1 MALPLRY
8 NFRNVVVRWRATL
21 ATVLGVALVV
31 AVYVS
36 LQALAVGL
44 EKASAAT
51 GDARNLMVVRRGS
64 AAESGSQITREQ
76 FNAIRYATEIARDAQ
91 DRPFISAD
99 TLVIL
104 NLPRGGGSA
113 GEANVSLR
121 GVSPNAFALRPQVRL
136 VEGRWFEPGK
146 REAVVA
152 KRLAARFAEMRVGD
166 VVKIG
171 LRELTVVGH
180 FDAGGS
186 AFDSEAWMDANEVRS
201 LFTRESYSSL
211 LIRPTDA
218 SAGDALIRKLE
229 ADKRLS
235 VRVLSEVA
243 YYKDQ
248 TKTAQPIRILGNFLA
263 TAMSI
268 GAILAA
274 MNTMYAS
281 IGARTREIGTLRVL
295 GFRRRS
301 VLLGFLIEGAFLALL
316 GGALGIL
323 AAMRWQ
329 GTSVGTLSF
338 ETFSETVF
346 QFSITPWLAV
356 KGLIFAVTVGV
367 LGSLLPALRASRL
380 PVIAALK
387 SV

>member
-8 NFRNVVVRWRATL
+8 NFRNVIIRWRATL

-31 AVYVS
+31 GVYVS

-44 EKASAAT
+44 EKAGAAT
-51 GDARNLMVVRRGS
+51 GDSRNLMVVRRGS

-76 FNAIRYATEIARDAQ
+76 FNSIQYATEIARDAQ

-104 NLPRGGGSA
+104 NLPRGGGVE

-121 GVSPNAFALRPQVRL
+121 GISPNAFALRPQVQL
-136 VEGRWFEPGK
+136 IDGRWFEPGQ
-146 REAVVA
+146 REVVIA
-152 KRLAARFAEMRVGD
+152 RRLAGRFSGMKVGD

-171 LRELTVVGH
+171 LRELTVVGQ

-211 LIRPTDA
+211 LIRPTDPA
-218 SAGDALIRKLE
+218 AGEALIKKLE
-229 ADKRLS
+229 ADKRLG

-248 TKTAQPIRILGNFLA
+248 TKTAQPIRALGVFLA

-268 GAILAA
+268 GAVLAA

-281 IGARTREIGTLRVL
+281 VGARTREIGTLRVL
-295 GFRRRS
+295 GFRRRA

-316 GGALGIL
+316 GGVLGIL

-329 GTSVGTLSF
+329 GKSVGTLSF

-346 QFSITPWLAV
+346 QFSITPMLIV
-356 KGLIFAVTVGV
+356 KGLIFAVIVGV
-367 LGSLLPALRASRL
+367 LGSLFPALRASRM
-380 PVIAALK
+380 PVISALK